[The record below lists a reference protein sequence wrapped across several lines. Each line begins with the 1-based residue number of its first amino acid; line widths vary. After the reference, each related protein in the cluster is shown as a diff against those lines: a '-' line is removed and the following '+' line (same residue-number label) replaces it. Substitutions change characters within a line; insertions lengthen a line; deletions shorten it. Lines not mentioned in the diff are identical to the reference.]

1 MSIDADSLL
10 FMNLDQKINQ
20 LLEESK
26 IDYLLSLDTSDRL
39 IKKSL
44 KIRLKRLVQI
54 LFELDA
60 YTESKE
66 ILEDDALHVFQKNI
80 RKAIKGLYIKPLLL
94 DRYVSN
100 VIKYMKLEG
109 QLREHIHPDS
119 FELNY
124 FYYYKSSRIKLIR
137 AIIYHKLDV
146 LKGSAASD
154 WANLDLLRS
163 ITDDLE
169 DIQEDKSQY
178 NANRFLFSLANQG
191 QQETID
197 SYKRFIQFRL
207 EKNTIQGNELIKR
220 DITKWTEEEARR
232 IIELLDNYQ
241 KMNPLSQQTELP
253 VIYQRQSSF

>member
-1 MSIDADSLL
+1 
-10 FMNLDQKINQ
+10 MNIDQKINQ

-26 IDYLLSLDTSDRL
+26 IDYLLSLDRSDRL

-54 LFELDA
+54 LFELDS
-60 YTESKE
+60 YTESE
-66 ILEDDALHVFQKNI
+66 WNLEDETLHSFQQSI

-100 VIKYMKLEG
+100 VIKYIKLEG

-119 FELNY
+119 FELNHY
-124 FYYYKSSRIKLIR
+124 YYYKSSRIKLVR
-137 AIIYHKLDV
+137 AIIYHKLDY
-146 LKGSAASD
+146 LKGSSASD

-163 ITDDLE
+163 ITNDLE
-169 DIQEDKSQY
+169 DIQEDKGQY
-178 NANRFLFSLANQG
+178 KANRFLFSLANQG

-207 EKNTIQGNELIKR
+207 EKNNSQGNDPIKKE
-220 DITKWTEEEARR
+220 ITEWSKEEARR
-232 IIELLDNYQ
+232 IIELLDDYQ
-241 KMNPLSQQTELP
+241 KKNSHSEEAELP
-253 VIYQRQSSF
+253 TINQMQSSL